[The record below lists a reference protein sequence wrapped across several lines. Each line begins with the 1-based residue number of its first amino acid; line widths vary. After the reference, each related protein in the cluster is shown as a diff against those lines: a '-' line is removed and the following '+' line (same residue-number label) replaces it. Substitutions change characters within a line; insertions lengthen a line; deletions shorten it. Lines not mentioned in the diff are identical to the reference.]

1 MLAWIV
7 LIVSGILEAVWAT
20 ALGASQGFSRPI
32 PSAVFV
38 VGLLLSMA
46 GLGYAV
52 REIPTGTA
60 YAVWVGVG
68 AALTVGYA
76 MLTGAESV
84 SPVRLALVA
93 LLVMC
98 VVGLKLTG
106 HEAPDP
112 GSATSEANGAA
123 AATEVRQPQ
132 PGAGTS

>member
-20 ALGASQGFSRPI
+20 ALGASHGFSRPI

-38 VGLLLSMA
+38 VGLVLSMA

-84 SPVRLALVA
+84 SPLRLALVA

-106 HEAPDP
+106 HEAPAA
-112 GSATSEANGAA
+112 GSPASEASGAA
-123 AATEVRQPQ
+123 VASEVRQPQ
-132 PGAGTS
+132 PDAGTS